1 MSPKRDH
8 PQYNRLK
15 YYSALKTGY
24 DHLIE
29 KVTDANGNEVPRD
42 PGFLLA
48 PSHVMDQNLFMIPLS
63 DGKFLSANLTH
74 RFRAGQI

>member
-1 MSPKRDH
+1 LMSPKRDH

-29 KVTDANGNEVPRD
+29 KETDANGNEIPKD
-42 PGFLLA
+42 PEFLRV
-48 PSHVMDQNLFMIPLS
+48 PSHVMEENLFMIPLS
-63 DGKFLSANLTH
+63 DSK
-74 RFRAGQI
+74 

>member
-1 MSPKRDH
+1 MSPKRHH

-42 PGFLLA
+42 PAFLLA
-48 PSHVMDQNLFMIPLS
+48 PSHLMEENQFMIPLS
-63 DGKFLSANLTH
+63 DSKIKIPAFKH
-74 RFRAGQI
+74 FY

>member
-63 DGKFLSANLTH
+63 DGKFRRQFEN
-74 RFRAGQI
+74 RFRARQI